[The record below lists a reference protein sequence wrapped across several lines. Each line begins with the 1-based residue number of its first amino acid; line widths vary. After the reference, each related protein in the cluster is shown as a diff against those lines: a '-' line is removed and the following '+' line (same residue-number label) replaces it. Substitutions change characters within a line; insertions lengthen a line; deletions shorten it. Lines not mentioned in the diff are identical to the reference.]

1 MAFEQRLKENSVSE
15 AWANYWIFPNDIA
28 KLKISPTILS
38 FLAWDNI
45 YLIGSPQPKSGSG
58 IVIFSKTRSH
68 LQEFP
73 LTQTET
79 FPSKKLYVRDLKT
92 LSLLLSFNEK

>member
-45 YLIGSPQPKSGSG
+45 YLIGSPEPKLGSG

-68 LQEFP
+68 ITGISIDTNWNISVE
-73 LTQTET
+73 
-79 FPSKKLYVRDLKT
+79 KT
-92 LSLLLSFNEK
+92 LR